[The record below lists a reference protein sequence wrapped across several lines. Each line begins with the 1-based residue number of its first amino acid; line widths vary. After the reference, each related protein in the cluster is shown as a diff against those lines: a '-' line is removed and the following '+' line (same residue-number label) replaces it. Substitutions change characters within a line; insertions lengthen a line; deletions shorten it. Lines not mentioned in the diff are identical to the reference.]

1 MAGERDGEIGRT
13 DGWMERLERWV
24 DGWMDGETERRIVMD
39 VWRDDGWM
47 KRWTER
53 SVGWVDDGGMTE

>member
-1 MAGERDGEIGRT
+1 
-13 DGWMERLERWV
+13 
-24 DGWMDGETERRIVMD
+24 MDGETERRIVMD